1 MFKKIKNF
9 AHNHKDELII
19 GAKCAAFVVGTVV
32 LYWKSFDYGY
42 NCRVNLRSLREKK
55 SSRQSKTRISL
66 KVKKGTFTRSL
77 SFFFVIF

>member
-9 AHNHKDELII
+9 AHNHKDELIV

-42 NCRVNLRSLREKK
+42 NCRVNLEK
-55 SSRQSKTRISL
+55 SAGEQ
-66 KVKKGTFTRSL
+66 
-77 SFFFVIF
+77 IFKAIENLN